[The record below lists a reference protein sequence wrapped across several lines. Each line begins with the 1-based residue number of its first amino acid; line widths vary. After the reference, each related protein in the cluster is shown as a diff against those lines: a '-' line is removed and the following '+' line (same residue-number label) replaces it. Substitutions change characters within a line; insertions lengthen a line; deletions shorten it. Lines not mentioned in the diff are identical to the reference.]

1 MTKPNDDEYYSFD
14 DEAVSSALEAAKEP
28 YKDTDLQSITEI
40 SLESGELSVLAQC
53 ISVTVRNR
61 RVCLRLPRP
70 LPSVCLV
77 IPVNIPDGTV
87 AQACLS
93 ICTWWGIPVGAC
105 VRIVVKGVVVVKRC
119 FGRC

>member
-14 DEAVSSALEAAKEP
+14 DEAVSSALEAARQP
-28 YKDTDLQSITEI
+28 YEATDLQAIAEI
-40 SLESGELSVLAQC
+40 SSESGELSVLAQC

-61 RVCLRLPRP
+61 RVCLNLPLGLPR
-70 LPSVCLV
+70 VCIP
-77 IPVNIPDGTV
+77 IPVNIKDGTA

-93 ICTWWGIPVGAC
+93 ICTFWGIPTGAC
-105 VRIVVKGVVVVKRC
+105 VRVVVGGVVVVKRC